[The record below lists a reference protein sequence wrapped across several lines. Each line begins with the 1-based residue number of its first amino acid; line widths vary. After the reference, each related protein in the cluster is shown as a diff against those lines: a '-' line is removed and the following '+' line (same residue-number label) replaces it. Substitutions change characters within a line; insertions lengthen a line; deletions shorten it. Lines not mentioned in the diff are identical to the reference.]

1 MLQKPPE
8 IGAEGTHSDGTVPA
22 MKHSEPTKSGILAG
36 PVDGAARI
44 AAAYPAIDATP
55 GIKLLHRSSGFIGTL
70 LRLDPKEVILRTPT
84 GAERRFR
91 NIPGAFSHGGNAVRL
106 LPVVVEAIN
115 SGPISGP
122 NSGLNSGASAESPDL
137 RGGRIE
143 NATTASGS
151 RSVAGAK
158 ARTAR
163 ASRILV
169 EGIHDAELIER
180 VWGDDLRLEGI
191 VVERLDGIDDLA
203 AVVSDF
209 SPSKTRRLGILVDH
223 LIPGSKES
231 RIAAEIMDPHVLI
244 TGTPYVDVWEAVRP
258 SSVGIAAWPQI
269 PKGVSWK
276 EGICSAL
283 GEPDP
288 REMWRRILGSVKGWS
303 DLEQPLVLAV
313 ETLIDFVTVTP

>member
-1 MLQKPPE
+1 
-8 IGAEGTHSDGTVPA
+8 

-84 GAERRFR
+84 GAERRFK

-106 LPVVVEAIN
+106 SPVVVEAIN
-115 SGPISGP
+115 SGPNSGP
-122 NSGLNSGASAESPDL
+122 NLGTSAESPDL

-143 NATTASGS
+143 NSTTASGS

-163 ASRILV
+163 SSRILV

-209 SPSKTRRLGILVDH
+209 SPGKTRRLGILVDH
-223 LIPGSKES
+223 LVPGSKES
-231 RIAAEIMDPHVLI
+231 RIAAEIVNPYVLI

-258 SSVGIAAWPQI
+258 SSVGITSWPQI

-313 ETLIDFVTVTP
+313 ETLIDFVTVAP

>member
-1 MLQKPPE
+1 MPQKPSE

-84 GAERRFR
+84 GAERRFK

-106 LPVVVEAIN
+106 SPVVVEAIN
-115 SGPISGP
+115 SGPNSGP
-122 NSGLNSGASAESPDL
+122 NSGTSAESPDL

-143 NATTASGS
+143 NSTTASGS

-163 ASRILV
+163 SSRILV

-209 SPSKTRRLGILVDH
+209 SPGKTRRLGILVDH
-223 LIPGSKES
+223 LVPGSKES
-231 RIAAEIMDPHVLI
+231 RIAAEIVNPYVLI

-258 SSVGIAAWPQI
+258 SSVGIASWPQI

>member
-1 MLQKPPE
+1 MPQKPHE
-8 IGAEGTHSDGTVPA
+8 IGAHGSLADGTVHA
-22 MKHSEPTKSGILAG
+22 MKHSEPTKNGILAG

-55 GIKLLHRSSGFIGTL
+55 GINLLHRSSGFIGTL
-70 LRLDPKEVILRTPT
+70 LRLDPKEVFLRTPS
-84 GAERRFR
+84 GAERRFK
-91 NIPGAFSHGGNAVRL
+91 NIPGAFSHEGNAVRL
-106 LPVVVEAIN
+106 LPVVAISIN
-115 SGPISGP
+115 SGPDSGT
-122 NSGLNSGASAESPDL
+122 SAESPDL

-143 NATTASGS
+143 NSATASGS
-151 RSVAGAK
+151 RSVAGAR

-203 AVVSDF
+203 AVVRDF

-231 RIAAEIMDPHVLI
+231 RIAAQITNADVLI

-258 SSVGIAAWPQI
+258 SSIGITSWPQV
-269 PKGVSWK
+269 PKGISWK

-288 REMWRRILGSVKGWS
+288 REMWRRILGSVNGWG

-313 ETLIDFVTVTP
+313 ETLIDFVTVPE

>member
-1 MLQKPPE
+1 MPQKPHE
-8 IGAEGTHSDGTVPA
+8 IGAHGSLADGTVHA
-22 MKHSEPTKSGILAG
+22 MKHSEPTKNGILAG

-44 AAAYPAIDATP
+44 AAAYPAIYATP

-70 LRLDPKEVILRTPT
+70 LRLDPKEVFLRTPS
-84 GAERRFR
+84 GAERRFK
-91 NIPGAFSHGGNAVRL
+91 NIPGAFSHEGNAVRL
-106 LPVVVEAIN
+106 LPVVAISIN
-115 SGPISGP
+115 SGPDSGT
-122 NSGLNSGASAESPDL
+122 SAESPDL

-143 NATTASGS
+143 NSATASGS
-151 RSVAGAK
+151 RSVAGAR

-203 AVVSDF
+203 AVVRDF

-231 RIAAEIMDPHVLI
+231 RIAAQITNADVLI

-258 SSVGIAAWPQI
+258 SSIGITSWPQV
-269 PKGVSWK
+269 PKGISWK

-288 REMWRRILGSVKGWS
+288 REMWRRILGSVNGWG

-313 ETLIDFVTVTP
+313 ETLIDFVTVPE

>member
-1 MLQKPPE
+1 MPQKPPE

-84 GAERRFR
+84 GAERRFK

-106 LPVVVEAIN
+106 SPVVVEAIN
-115 SGPISGP
+115 SGPNSGP
-122 NSGLNSGASAESPDL
+122 NLGTSAESPDL

-143 NATTASGS
+143 NSTTASGS

-163 ASRILV
+163 SSRILV

-209 SPSKTRRLGILVDH
+209 SPGKTRRLGILVDH
-223 LIPGSKES
+223 LVPGSKES
-231 RIAAEIMDPHVLI
+231 RIAAEIVNPYVLI

-258 SSVGIAAWPQI
+258 SSVGITSWPQI

-303 DLEQPLVLAV
+303 DLEQTLVLAV
-313 ETLIDFVTVTP
+313 ETLIDFVTVAP

>member
-1 MLQKPPE
+1 MPQKPHE
-8 IGAEGTHSDGTVPA
+8 IGAQGTHSDGTVPA
-22 MKHSEPTKSGILAG
+22 MKHSEPTKNGILAG

-44 AAAYPAIDATP
+44 AAAYPVIDAAP
-55 GIKLLHRSSGFIGTL
+55 GLKLLHRSSGFIGTL
-70 LRLDPKEVILRTPT
+70 LRLDPKEVILRTPS
-84 GAERRFR
+84 GAERRFK
-91 NIPGAFSHGGNAVRL
+91 NIPGAFSHEGNAVRL
-106 LPVVVEAIN
+106 SPVVLKASDLPSDSGIN
-115 SGPISGP
+115 S
-122 NSGLNSGASAESPDL
+122 ESLDL

-143 NATTASGS
+143 DSTTASGS
-151 RSVAGAK
+151 RSVRGAK

-163 ASRILV
+163 ESRILV

-223 LIPGSKES
+223 LIQGSKES
-231 RIAAEIMDPHVLI
+231 RLATEIRDPNVLI

-258 SSVGIAAWPQI
+258 ASIGIPSWPQI
-269 PKGVSWK
+269 PKGTPWK
-276 EGICSAL
+276 EGVCSYL

-288 REMWRRILGSVKGWS
+288 REMWRRILGSVKGWG

-313 ETLIDFVTVTP
+313 ETLIDFVTVPQ

>member
-1 MLQKPPE
+1 M
-8 IGAEGTHSDGTVPA
+8 
-22 MKHSEPTKSGILAG
+22 
-36 PVDGAARI
+36 VDI
-44 AAAYPAIDATP
+44 A
-55 GIKLLHRSSGFIGTL
+55 SS
-70 LRLDPKEVILRTPT
+70 
-84 GAERRFR
+84 
-91 NIPGAFSHGGNAVRL
+91 
-106 LPVVVEAIN
+106 
-115 SGPISGP
+115 SGP
-122 NSGLNSGASAESPDL
+122 NSGTSAESPDL

-143 NATTASGS
+143 NSTTASGS

-203 AVVSDF
+203 AVVRDF

-223 LIPGSKES
+223 LVPGSKES
-231 RIAAEIMDPHVLI
+231 RIAAEIMNPYVLI

-258 SSVGIAAWPQI
+258 SSVGITSWPQI

-313 ETLIDFVTVTP
+313 ETLIDFVTVAP

>member
-1 MLQKPPE
+1 
-8 IGAEGTHSDGTVPA
+8 
-22 MKHSEPTKSGILAG
+22 MKHSEPTKNGILAG

-44 AAAYPAIDATP
+44 AAAYPAIDAAP
-55 GIKLLHRSSGFIGTL
+55 GLKLLHRSSGFIGTL
-70 LRLDPKEVILRTPT
+70 LRLDAKEVILRTPT
-84 GAERRFR
+84 GAERRFK

-106 LPVVVEAIN
+106 LPVDVKGSN
-115 SGPISGP
+115 SRPDSGP
-122 NSGLNSGASAESPDL
+122 NSGPNSRPDSENDSGIYIESPDL

-143 NATTASGS
+143 NSTTASGS
-151 RSVAGAK
+151 RSVTGAK

-223 LIPGSKES
+223 LIAGSKES
-231 RIAAEIMDPHVLI
+231 RIAAEIKNPHVLI

-258 SSVGIAAWPQI
+258 SSIGIAAWPQI

-288 REMWRRILGSVKGWS
+288 RDMWRRILGSVKGWS

-313 ETLIDFVTVTP
+313 ETLIDFVTVAP

>member
-1 MLQKPPE
+1 MPQKPHE
-8 IGAEGTHSDGTVPA
+8 IGAQGTHSDGTVPA
-22 MKHSEPTKSGILAG
+22 VKHSEPTKNGILAG

-44 AAAYPAIDATP
+44 AAAYPVIDAAP
-55 GIKLLHRSSGFIGTL
+55 GLKLLHRSSGFIGTL
-70 LRLDPKEVILRTPT
+70 LRLDPKEVILRTPS
-84 GAERRFR
+84 GAERRFK
-91 NIPGAFSHGGNAVRL
+91 NIPGAFSHEGNAVRL
-106 LPVVVEAIN
+106 SPVVLKASDSPSDSGIN
-115 SGPISGP
+115 S
-122 NSGLNSGASAESPDL
+122 ESLDL

-143 NATTASGS
+143 DSTTASGS
-151 RSVAGAK
+151 RSVRGAK

-163 ASRILV
+163 ESRILV

-223 LIPGSKES
+223 LIQGSKES
-231 RIAAEIMDPHVLI
+231 RLATEIRDPNVLI

-258 SSVGIAAWPQI
+258 SSIGIPSWPQI
-269 PKGVSWK
+269 PKGTPWK
-276 EGICSAL
+276 EGVCSYL

-288 REMWRRILGSVKGWS
+288 REMWRRILGSVKGWG

-313 ETLIDFVTVTP
+313 ETLIDFVTVPQ

>member
-1 MLQKPPE
+1 
-8 IGAEGTHSDGTVPA
+8 
-22 MKHSEPTKSGILAG
+22 
-36 PVDGAARI
+36 
-44 AAAYPAIDATP
+44 
-55 GIKLLHRSSGFIGTL
+55 
-70 LRLDPKEVILRTPT
+70 
-84 GAERRFR
+84 
-91 NIPGAFSHGGNAVRL
+91 IPGAFSHEGNAVRL
-106 LPVVVEAIN
+106 SPVVDIA
-115 SGPISGP
+115 SSSGP
-122 NSGLNSGASAESPDL
+122 NSGTSAESPDL

-143 NATTASGS
+143 NSTTASGS

-203 AVVSDF
+203 AVVRDF

-223 LIPGSKES
+223 LVPGSKES
-231 RIAAEIMDPHVLI
+231 RIAAEIMNPYVLI

-258 SSVGIAAWPQI
+258 SSVGITSWPQI

-313 ETLIDFVTVTP
+313 ETLIDFVTVAP